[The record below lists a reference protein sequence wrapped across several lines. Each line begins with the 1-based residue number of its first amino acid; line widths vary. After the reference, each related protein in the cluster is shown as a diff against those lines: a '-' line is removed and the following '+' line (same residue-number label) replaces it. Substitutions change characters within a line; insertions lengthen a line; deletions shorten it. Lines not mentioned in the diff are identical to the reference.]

1 MAKKRLNKGEIGERI
16 ALAIAQSGRRAKDI
30 AGALGVTEVTISKY
44 VHGVSTPKNAYLVE
58 LARELGVSVSW
69 LLGEGE
75 AAAGE
80 ETFPENLRRLM
91 RERKLSQTALA
102 RAADVRQSALSAYLA
117 GEGEPSAAALCR
129 IARALGVTM
138 DELYT
143 GKRSVGKFPDKLR
156 QIIKESGKTQKAVA
170 REAGITEVTLSRWVK
185 GQRTPRQED
194 FAKLARVLPVT
205 LEMLKESAE
214 DREPEGGRQELSAEE
229 SLERLREAL
238 RFVADF
244 IEQKR

>member
-1 MAKKRLNKGEIGERI
+1 MEILMKFSEKLKK
-16 ALAIAQSGRRAKDI
+16 
-30 AGALGVTEVTISKY
+30 
-44 VHGVSTPKNAYLVE
+44 
-58 LARELGVSVSW
+58 
-69 LLGEGE
+69 
-75 AAAGE
+75 
-80 ETFPENLRRLM
+80 
-91 RERKLSQTALA
+91 
-102 RAADVRQSALSAYLA
+102 
-117 GEGEPSAAALCR
+117 
-129 IARALGVTM
+129 
-138 DELYT
+138 
-143 GKRSVGKFPDKLR
+143 
-156 QIIKESGKTQKAVA
+156 IIQESGKTQKTLA